1 MMGGAGGRQ
10 AVLPTPSQ
18 DMSLGLIPMI
28 SEDQS

>member
-18 DMSLGLIPMI
+18 VMFVGLIPMI
-28 SEDQS
+28 SEDRS